1 MKKKLLITL
10 GCSHTEGLG
19 CWDMSINYPPLFNS
33 IHRDF
38 GNLMHINKSHFHGN
52 GWPNKLGKKLGFDKV
67 INLGLAG
74 SSQSSQMKNFVLKYG
89 DMNHFED
96 YDVLVVWLLTD
107 SIRSSFYKDAV
118 DETLIPNSFNSSLKQ
133 ELFDSIYKFVS
144 NNGERNF
151 SDIEKDYIRE
161 EYVNRRVVKSISKLK
176 KWNFISF
183 HSKTHEYGEL
193 IKEIYGDDKTHSFT
207 DIGFS
212 HENDENLIS
221 KFCGHFNEDGYEM
234 ISDNMFNWIK
244 TTHPHLISNNAK
256 DEIEW
261 EWDGNNDFNERAL

>member
-19 CWDMSINYPPLFNS
+19 CWDMSINYPVRFNS
-33 IHRDF
+33 NHRDY
-38 GNLMHINKSHFHGN
+38 GNFTHINKSNFHAN

-67 INLGLAG
+67 INLGLGGA
-74 SSQSSQMKNFVLKYG
+74 SQSSQMKNFVLKYA
-89 DMNHFED
+89 DVYFEE
-96 YDVLVVWLLTD
+96 YDVLVVWLLTE
-107 SIRSSFYKDAV
+107 SMRSSFYKNSV
-118 DETLIPNSFNSSLKQ
+118 DETLLPNTINDGYKQ

-144 NNGERNF
+144 NNGERNVF
-151 SDIEKDYIRE
+151 DTEKDYIRE
-161 EYVNRRVVKSISKLK
+161 EYVNRKVVKSIAKLK

-193 IKEIYGDDKTHSFT
+193 IKEIYGDDKTHCFE

-212 HENDENLIS
+212 QENDKNLTS

-234 ISDNMFNWIK
+234 ISNKMFNWISK
-244 TTHPHLISNNAK
+244 NYSYIKSELPK
-256 DEIEW
+256 DEIKW
-261 EWDGNNDFNERAL
+261 KWHGNNDFNERVL